1 MWPLLGEQ
9 DLAELQVTTEYI
21 AVVLHDKKSKS
32 VMIVTEHSYC
42 IHIQREIGKT
52 NDVLTVLLIINM
64 QKFVCLWFYN
74 AVTTEPIWMVL
85 GLVVY

>member
-52 NDVLTVLLIINM
+52 SDPTYNKHAKVCMFVVL
-64 QKFVCLWFYN
+64 
-74 AVTTEPIWMVL
+74 
-85 GLVVY
+85 